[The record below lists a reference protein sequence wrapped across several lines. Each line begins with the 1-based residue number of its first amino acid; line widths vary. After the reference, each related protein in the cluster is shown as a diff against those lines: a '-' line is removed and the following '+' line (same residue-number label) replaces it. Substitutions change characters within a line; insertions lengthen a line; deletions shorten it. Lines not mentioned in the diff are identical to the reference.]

1 MRIIVCILFSL
12 IVSYYFSDNIKS
24 ESKYI
29 YSLLG
34 IVSILSIIYSNL
46 SNFGYD
52 VEYNKILGYLQSSI
66 VSGALGGSIFII
78 VMYMGVFTNKTKFE
92 KRLRKNRAELSI
104 IATILTLPHN
114 SYYLLN
120 YLFNLKSIMQ
130 TRGLILWTCL
140 MALVAACFAI
150 IIMIPLFVT
159 SFNKY
164 KKKVGKSWKEI
175 QEFAYIFY
183 AMLFIQIL
191 MIYLSRPSSLS
202 RNINLV
208 FYSVLFGTYSILKIY
223 AIREKKKLKI
233 SSTLEGI

>member
-1 MRIIVCILFSL
+1 MRIIICILFSL
-12 IVSYYFSDNIKS
+12 IVSYYFSNKIKS

-29 YSLLG
+29 YLVLG
-34 IVSILSIIYSNL
+34 VVSILSIIYSNL
-46 SNFGYD
+46 SNFGYG
-52 VEYNKILGYLQSSI
+52 VEYNKILGYVQSSI

-130 TRGLILWTCL
+130 TRGFILWTSL
-140 MALVAACFAI
+140 MALAAALFAI
-150 IIMIPLFVT
+150 IIMTPLFIT

-164 KKKVGKSWKEI
+164 KKRVGKNWKQI

-183 AMLFIQIL
+183 AMLFVQVL
-191 MIYLSRPSSLS
+191 MIYLSRPSSFD
-202 RNINLV
+202 RNINLI
-208 FYSVLFGTYSILKIY
+208 FYIVLFGTYSVLKIY
-223 AIREKKKLKI
+223 SIRERIKLKA
-233 SSTLEGI
+233 STV

>member
-1 MRIIVCILFSL
+1 MRIIICILFSL
-12 IVSYYFSDNIKS
+12 IVSYYFSNKIKS

-29 YSLLG
+29 YLILG
-34 IVSILSIIYSNL
+34 VVSILSIIYSNL
-46 SNFGYD
+46 SNFGYG
-52 VEYNKILGYLQSSI
+52 VEYNKILGYVQSSI

-130 TRGLILWTCL
+130 TRGFILWTSL
-140 MALVAACFAI
+140 MALAAALFAI
-150 IIMIPLFVT
+150 IIMTPLFIT

-164 KKKVGKSWKEI
+164 KKRVGKNWKQI

-183 AMLFIQIL
+183 AMLFVQVL
-191 MIYLSRPSSLS
+191 MIYLSRPSSFD
-202 RNINLV
+202 RNINLI
-208 FYSVLFGTYSILKIY
+208 FYIVLFGTYSVLKIY
-223 AIREKKKLKI
+223 SIRERIKLKA
-233 SSTLEGI
+233 STV

>member
-1 MRIIVCILFSL
+1 MRIIICILFSL
-12 IVSYYFSDNIKS
+12 LVSYYFSNTIKS

-29 YSLLG
+29 YSVLAVL
-34 IVSILSIIYSNL
+34 SILSIIYSNL
-46 SNFGYD
+46 SNFGYN
-52 VEYNKILGYLQSSI
+52 VEYNKILGYIQSSI

-120 YLFNLKSIMQ
+120 YLFNLKSIIQ
-130 TRGLILWTCL
+130 TRGLILWTAL
-140 MALVAACFAI
+140 MALLAAVFAI
-150 IIMIPLFVT
+150 IIMIPLFIT

-164 KKKVGKSWKEI
+164 KKKLGKNWKKI

-183 AMLFIQIL
+183 AMLFVQVF
-191 MIYLSRPSSLS
+191 MIYLSRPSSFN
-202 RNINLV
+202 RNINLA
-208 FYSVLFGTYSILKIY
+208 FYSVLFGTYSVLKIY
-223 AIREKKKLKI
+223 SIRERIRLKT
-233 SSTLEGI
+233 SSV